1 MLNDFGFQL
10 QLKIIQML
18 NDFDFQLSPGSASAQ
33 RKAATATA
41 ASSSATAASSFATA
55 AATSPA
61 TAAPSSATAVATT
74 LLSARQGSTLH
85 QSVKEVL
92 ALLHCFLF
100 L

>member
-1 MLNDFGFQL
+1 MLKDFGL
-10 QLKIIQML
+10 
-18 NDFDFQLSPGSASAQ
+18 QLSPGSASAQ
-33 RKAATATA
+33 RKAAATA
-41 ASSSATAASSFATA
+41 ASSSATTA
-55 AATSPA
+55 AASPA
-61 TAAPSSATAVATT
+61 TAAAASPATATPSCTTAFAATT